1 MQNRWLQEGH
11 HTILHPPNPPA
22 INPPTTNI
30 TTGTEVHSQ
39 NVIDQYRSYR
49 AHVQIIPTKLMNNDK
64 VVETNVLLDT
74 GSDTTLLRSDIA
86 AKLQLK
92 GENRKL
98 NINSALSHRKML
110 IPKL

>member
-39 NVIDQYRSYR
+39 NVIDQYRSNR
-49 AHVQIIPTKLMNNDK
+49 AHVQIIPAKLMNNDIFL
-64 VVETNVLLDT
+64 ETNVLLDT
-74 GSDTTLLRSDIA
+74 GLILLSSAATLQQNYSSKEKI
-86 AKLQLK
+86 
-92 GENRKL
+92 EN
-98 NINSALSHRKML
+98 
-110 IPKL
+110 